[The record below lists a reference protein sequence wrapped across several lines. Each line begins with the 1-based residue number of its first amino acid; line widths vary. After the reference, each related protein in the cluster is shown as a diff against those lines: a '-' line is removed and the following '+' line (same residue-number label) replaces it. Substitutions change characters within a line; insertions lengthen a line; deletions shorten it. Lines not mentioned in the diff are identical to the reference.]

1 MRAMLVVMGILIGA
15 SIAGAT
21 TYVVAPS
28 GGDFTTIQAA
38 LDVAI
43 AGDTILV
50 KDNPSAYHEKLAFPR
65 NGNAS
70 AGPIT
75 LRAYPGH
82 HPIVD
87 GTGVTGANMML
98 LHNRSYVSVIG
109 FEIRNNSNVN
119 DGSGIRITGSGA
131 FLELRDNVIHDMRGV
146 GAMGIT
152 VYGTSAS
159 ASISDLIIAGNQIHD
174 CEPADSEALVLNGNV
189 ERFAVT
195 GNVVRDVNNVGIDF
209 IGGEADIN
217 PSFVARNGVC
227 AGNLVERANANY
239 GGGFA
244 AGIYVDGGKDIV
256 VRGNVVT
263 QSDLGIEIGAEN
275 AGIVVTGVVVR
286 DNVLYG
292 NLQAGLV
299 FGGYDSTAGRVN
311 SCQFLGNTCFKND
324 TTGQFLGELWINWA
338 SDNVVH
344 DNIFYSTAQNVLL
357 YSENGNV
364 NNALD
369 FNTWYAEAGAG
380 NAEFVWRNSQ
390 YTGFAAYR
398 AGSGQDGHS
407 LFADPKF
414 VDSATANFAL
424 QSASPAIDA
433 GNPADQLASTDIAG
447 SPRCLDGH
455 LTGVMVIDCG
465 AYEFDHARLAVSGSA
480 TPGGVLQIDVTGTA
494 GLKSYLWVGT
504 QPGETAFRP
513 FGALLFGFGAPW
525 IVTPWG
531 TIPSS
536 TQVTLP
542 PSLPPGLAIIT
553 QILGVAAPAGN
564 TSNAVTIVVH

>member
-380 NAEFVWRNSQ
+380 NAEFGV
-390 YTGFAAYR
+390 A
-398 AGSGQDGHS
+398 
-407 LFADPKF
+407 
-414 VDSATANFAL
+414 
-424 QSASPAIDA
+424 
-433 GNPADQLASTDIAG
+433 QLAVHG
-447 SPRCLDGH
+447 VRRLPRGQRP
-455 LTGVMVIDCG
+455 GWP
-465 AYEFDHARLAVSGSA
+465 LAVRGSEVRRLRDGELRAAVGVTRDRCGQSRRSARVDRHRGQPALPRRPLDRCHGDRLRRVRVRPCPPRGKRICYAGRRAADRRHRDRGAQELPVGGHA
-480 TPGGVLQIDVTGTA
+480 TGRDRVPPVRCAVVRA
-494 GLKSYLWVGT
+494 
-504 QPGETAFRP
+504 
-513 FGALLFGFGAPW
+513 GAPW